1 MQAGKF
7 EETVD
12 TLVQRDGTFHRD
24 AYFFVREALDH
35 THKMVAKGSTE
46 ESHHVTGQ
54 ELLEGIRAYGLEQ
67 YGPMTLTVL
76 DEWGLHTC
84 EDFGEIVFNMVE
96 TNLLGK
102 TEKDSR
108 DDFKGGYDFIEAFR
122 RPFLPT
128 ETVSTPVPE
137 TKPSQV

>member
-54 ELLEGIRAYGLEQ
+54 ELLEGTHILTLSEQ
-67 YGPMTLTVL
+67 LFHGSLPKN
-76 DEWGLHTC
+76 
-84 EDFGEIVFNMVE
+84 I
-96 TNLLGK
+96 LLL
-102 TEKDSR
+102 S
-108 DDFKGGYDFIEAFR
+108 IAI
-122 RPFLPT
+122 
-128 ETVSTPVPE
+128 
-137 TKPSQV
+137 